1 MHCFLNTKDDSIR
14 KLVFGGDYQLMWKDR
29 DWVDDAI
36 VFMTGTSELSSHFDH
51 VRTCEKEP
59 SVKSRHRVY
68 LHLRKPT
75 SSWNVFPPSL
85 STCFC
90 TFLFLPFFPS
100 FFLFF
105 DRQDLSLS
113 PKFQGVWPMSLRIT
127 PIVAPFQTM
136 AKITPH
142 LDF

>member
-1 MHCFLNTKDDSIR
+1 M
-14 KLVFGGDYQLMWKDR
+14 
-29 DWVDDAI
+29 DDAN

-68 LHLRKPT
+68 LHLRKA
-75 SSWNVFPPSL
+75 NKFMKCLPSMTL
-85 STCFC
+85 HQLLYLFIPSF
-90 TFLFLPFFPS
+90 FLL

-113 PKFQGVWPMSLRIT
+113 PKFQGVWPMSLRNT
-127 PIVAPFQTM
+127 PIIVPFQTM
-136 AKITPH
+136 AKVTPH